1 MTFSPFWLASENKP
15 YDPESYSRGWNYGAQ
30 LNFMVPMDY
39 STVRQCKDIAKR
51 VEEKMRV
58 DYELVRALK
67 CAELMQKGFTL
78 RPNSRVEHMCNDV
91 VPIVSVL
98 ETKTMST
105 LSNRV
110 AETARK
116 DAEAAAKVKAANAP
130 APQPK
135 STEENK

>member
-1 MTFSPFWLASENKP
+1 
-15 YDPESYSRGWNYGAQ
+15 
-30 LNFMVPMDY
+30 
-39 STVRQCKDIAKR
+39 
-51 VEEKMRV
+51 
-58 DYELVRALK
+58 
-67 CAELMQKGFTL
+67 
-78 RPNSRVEHMCNDV
+78 MCNDV

>member
-15 YDPESYSRGWNYGAQ
+15 YDPESDSRGWNYGAQ